1 MQVTLDFQ
9 PVRKNDPKQ
18 LLELWCRYFNFYE
31 TKVKDDSLT
40 VSPNVYEKREG
51 RPACLSFL
59 TSKEI
64 VKTARESRYSVL
76 LIPHKKSFT
85 LKVVPLIDRNY
96 SAFEPDEKE
105 AEVFASKVAL
115 VALKEHEP
123 EVVLSEMRK
132 LREVGIL
139 INPSAKSFSERV
151 KEELKERAE
160 LSFKNAKKVHI
171 ALQKLRFLGIKH
183 EHHVE
188 FVEEYL
194 RVPMHYVRINQ
205 PRVYLDD
212 LVFAFE
218 NSPSLACTVFVKQIP
233 ILP

>member
-1 MQVTLDFQ
+1 M
-9 PVRKNDPKQ
+9 
-18 LLELWCRYFNFYE
+18 
-31 TKVKDDSLT
+31 
-40 VSPNVYEKREG
+40 
-51 RPACLSFL
+51 
-59 TSKEI
+59 
-64 VKTARESRYSVL
+64 
-76 LIPHKKSFT
+76 IPHKKSFT

-115 VALKEHEP
+115 VALKEHKP

-160 LSFKNAKKVHI
+160 LSFKNAKRVHV

-218 NSPSLACTVFVKQIP
+218 DNPGLACTVFVRQIP
-233 ILP
+233 LFP